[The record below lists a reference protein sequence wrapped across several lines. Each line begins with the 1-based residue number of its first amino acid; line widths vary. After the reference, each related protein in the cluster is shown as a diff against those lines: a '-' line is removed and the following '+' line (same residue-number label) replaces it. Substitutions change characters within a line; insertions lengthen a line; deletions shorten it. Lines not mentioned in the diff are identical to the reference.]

1 MGRKKAFDELQ
12 NSVQAKLLRKNY
24 ESWRLINFADD
35 RGFFIIYETFKSK
48 NILNQISG
56 NALKLYIFFGI
67 SSNNET
73 GESWYSLEYIA
84 KYFGK
89 STRTISNWI
98 LELEKVKL
106 IKRIQ
111 LERDGVAH
119 TFLKPY

>member
-1 MGRKKAFDELQ
+1 MILTVMDGCKHL
-12 NSVQAKLLRKNY
+12 SI
-24 ESWRLINFADD
+24 SS
-35 RGFFIIYETFKSK
+35 IIKIRSSDILNNISIKSKSLAVPSDSSFKSK

-67 SSNNET
+67 SSHNET